1 MSVKNENAAG
11 GESVVLERPAA
22 GVYAS
27 LFEKINLNPVTPVTY
42 RKAVLRCRAMAQAVQ
57 SQPMTRR
64 RAVRSTA
71 VSKSVWYRRQTP
83 VRYRTTPRRHLRMM
97 THHYTMESNSMAIPV
112 YLWLKD
118 DGGAD
123 IKGSVD
129 VQDRD
134 GSIEVVAQEH
144 NLYIP
149 TDNNTGKLT
158 GTRIHTPFLFTKE
171 IDSSSPYLYKAVTTG
186 QTLKSAEFRWYKIND
201 AGQEVEY
208 FNTKLENV
216 KVVKVNPLMH
226 DIKDPSFEKHN
237 HLEQIELRYEKI
249 TWTYKDGNIIHSD
262 SWNERATA

>member
-1 MSVKNENAAG
+1 
-11 GESVVLERPAA
+11 
-22 GVYAS
+22 
-27 LFEKINLNPVTPVTY
+27 
-42 RKAVLRCRAMAQAVQ
+42 
-57 SQPMTRR
+57 
-64 RAVRSTA
+64 
-71 VSKSVWYRRQTP
+71 
-83 VRYRTTPRRHLRMM
+83 
-97 THHYTMESNSMAIPV
+97 MAIPV

-129 VQDRD
+129 VQDRE

-186 QTLKSAEFRWYKIND
+186 QTLKSAEFKWYKIND

-208 FNTKLENV
+208 FNTRLENV
-216 KVVKVNPLMH
+216 KVVKVNPVMH
-226 DIKDPSFEKHN
+226 DIKDPLSRSTTTLSRLNCVTKKSPGPTKTATSFIPIPGTNAPPPRHISRVGCGSCCSRVPPCYCTYLLTDTVRLLASAGVEQRTHN
-237 HLEQIELRYEKI
+237 LPADRMRFGPLHGKQRGAVACPGTDKER
-249 TWTYKDGNIIHSD
+249 D
-262 SWNERATA
+262 SWKIQPSCCDV